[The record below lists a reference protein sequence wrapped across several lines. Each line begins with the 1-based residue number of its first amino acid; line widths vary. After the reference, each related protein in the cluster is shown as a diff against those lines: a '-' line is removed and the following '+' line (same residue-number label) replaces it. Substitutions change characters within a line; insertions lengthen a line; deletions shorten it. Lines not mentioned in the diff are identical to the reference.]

1 MVTDYFPE
9 WICAV
14 LALCLI
20 GGLVLLYSEAVIAF
34 RDRLPPPVSK
44 LLGVLLL
51 ASMLLLP
58 MAMLAL
64 IKSVP
69 LLSLTP
75 AQNWE

>member
-34 RDRLPPPVSK
+34 RDRLPQPVSK

-64 IKSVP
+64 IN
-69 LLSLTP
+69 LSP
-75 AQNWE
+75 YYH

>member
-1 MVTDYFPE
+1 MISDHLPE
-9 WICAV
+9 WICVV

-20 GGLVLLYSEAVIAF
+20 GLVLLYSEAVIAF
-34 RDRLPPPVSK
+34 RDRLPQPVSK

-64 IKSVP
+64 IN
-69 LLSLTP
+69 LSP
-75 AQNWE
+75 YYH